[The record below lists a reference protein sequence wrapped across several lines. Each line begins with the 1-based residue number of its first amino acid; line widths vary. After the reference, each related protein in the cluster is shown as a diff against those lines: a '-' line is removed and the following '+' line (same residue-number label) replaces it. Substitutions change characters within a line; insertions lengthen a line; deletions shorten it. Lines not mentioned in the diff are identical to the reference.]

1 MTAALANVSAMF
13 SERDRLHRLTV
24 EFLDAFNRCDLDAM
38 MAFFAPDGVYD
49 QFDGSEARGYDAV
62 RAAFAPQFSG
72 RFGEMKFLEEDL
84 FIDADTGKVMVS
96 WVCTLEARGEP
107 TAWRGIDLL
116 HWQGDKLVYKLTYA
130 KAKALQLDAALRP

>member
-1 MTAALANVSAMF
+1 
-13 SERDRLHRLTV
+13 
-24 EFLDAFNRCDLDAM
+24 
-38 MAFFAPDGVYD
+38 
-49 QFDGSEARGYDAV
+49 
-62 RAAFAPQFSG
+62 
-72 RFGEMKFLEEDL
+72 MKFLEEDL

-107 TAWRGIDLL
+107 TAWRGLDLL